1 MQEVFTVPAALP
13 LNAAKLTCPTSES
26 GGARLSDKSL
36 LTATPDTCTSQAA
49 AGGAAVAPTVNKEE
63 RWVAENQMALE
74 SSNEFVARRGL
85 PLAKHRAF

>member
-13 LNAAKLTCPTSES
+13 LNAPMLTCPESES
-26 GGARLSDKSL
+26 VGAQQSGESLFKS
-36 LTATPDTCTSQAA
+36 TPDACPSQAVA
-49 AGGAAVAPTVNKEE
+49 SDAAVAPTANKGE
-63 RWVAENQMALE
+63 RWVAENQVALE